1 MSGGLE
7 ISLDINGEAR
17 ALSVA
22 PTRTLMQVL
31 RDDLGLTGTKN
42 GCAQGVCGACTVLI
56 DGRPACACLVLVAV
70 LPGHRITTIEGL
82 GKGDALGPVQ
92 QAFIEAGAIQCGFCM
107 PGMIIQATAL
117 LREKPQPSVDD
128 IRHAIAGNLCRCS
141 GYVKV
146 IEAIEL
152 AARKGVGA

>member
-1 MSGGLE
+1 MSERLDV
-7 ISLDINGEAR
+7 SLDVNGEAR
-17 ALSVA
+17 SLSVQ
-22 PTRTLMQVL
+22 PTWTLMQVL

-56 DGRPACACLVLVAV
+56 DGRPARACLALAAV
-70 LPGHRITTIEGL
+70 LPGRRITTIEGL
-82 GKGDALGPVQ
+82 GAGDSLGPVQ

-117 LREKPQPSVDD
+117 LRENPKPSVDD

-152 AARKGVGA
+152 AARRAEA